1 MAKHKITE
9 EQIKRFNASYKRCSE
24 LLHKIF
30 NEEFQFLENHTQ
42 SHSNEAH
49 KAKRELYK
57 ELDDIMSY
65 EIFANL
71 SPPSIKTRSPGRQY
85 PPLSSRKR
93 RRNNGNNGPRVTF
106 RNKGPNGTLINN
118 GSHGTLRNNGNS

>member
-1 MAKHKITE
+1 MATHEIPKNQQKIFE
-9 EQIKRFNASYKRCSE
+9 ASYKKCSE

-30 NEEFQFLENHTQ
+30 NEESQFLQHELQ
-42 SHSNEAH
+42 FHSDEAH

-65 EIFANL
+65 ELLANM

-85 PPLSSRKR
+85 SPLSSRKR
-93 RRNNGNNGPRVTF
+93 RRN
-106 RNKGPNGTLINN
+106 KGP
-118 GSHGTLRNNGNS
+118 HGTLRNNGNNGNNGNS